1 MWNKNEY
8 KINFRDDSI
17 LDFERVMLSSGE
29 CNYLF
34 PMYFIG
40 GDTNQTAY
48 YDCRGFTPL
57 SMYRVDRTEDAF
69 FILEKVIM
77 IMSCVVE
84 YLISPTKVMLNLD
97 TVFFNSETGEIKIA
111 YVPLS
116 DEKGDI
122 RRNLLLFISQL
133 KTDIND
139 GYSMYLDRFAREVN
153 QNSYRLLDLTNKLG
167 LLRRELYEKSTVTF

>member
-1 MWNKNEY
+1 
-8 KINFRDDSI
+8 
-17 LDFERVMLSSGE
+17 
-29 CNYLF
+29 
-34 PMYFIG
+34 
-40 GDTNQTAY
+40 
-48 YDCRGFTPL
+48 
-57 SMYRVDRTEDAF
+57 
-69 FILEKVIM
+69 
-77 IMSCVVE
+77 MSCVVE